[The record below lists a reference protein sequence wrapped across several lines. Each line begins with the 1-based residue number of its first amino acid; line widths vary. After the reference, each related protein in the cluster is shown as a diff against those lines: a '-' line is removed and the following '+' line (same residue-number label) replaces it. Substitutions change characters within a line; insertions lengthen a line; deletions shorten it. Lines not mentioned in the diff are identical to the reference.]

1 MYRLNLIHRLIK
13 DGAYPN
19 CRTVAE
25 RLEVSAR
32 TVLRDID
39 CLRDYWHAPVDYD
52 PRRRG
57 FYLTNPDYALP
68 PVNLTQGE
76 VAALALGVTALA
88 AYRGTGLESPLR
100 SLMDKLPIILPDHIS
115 VDLDSLQRGVSF
127 MVEPPRGD
135 AERVAGHFAA
145 LQRAIEER
153 RRVEMDYYSAS
164 RDARAVRRVDPYH
177 LRNFEGVWYAAGY
190 CHLRGE
196 WRTFAI
202 DRIESLAVLDE
213 RFDAA
218 AGFSPDEYF
227 GESWRLERGAGKRR
241 VVLRFSPYQARWVRG
256 RVWHPTQEVREDT
269 DGSLVLTFTVSGLGE
284 VKRWAMQYG
293 AGVEVL
299 EPPELRAA
307 VAAEAREMAGVY
319 RVIDEG

>member
-1 MYRLNLIHRLIK
+1 MYRLNLIHRLLK

-19 CRTVAE
+19 CRSVAG
-25 RLEVSAR
+25 RLEVSER

-39 CLRDYWHAPVDYD
+39 CLRDYWHAPVEYD

-68 PVNLTQGE
+68 PVNLAQGE

-88 AYRGTGLESPLR
+88 AYRGTGFESPLR
-100 SLMDKLPIILPDHIS
+100 SLMDKLPVILPDHIS
-115 VDLDSLQRGVSF
+115 VDLESLQRGVSF

-153 RRVEMDYYSAS
+153 RRV
-164 RDARAVRRVDPYH
+164 DPYH

-196 WRTFAI
+196 CRTFAI

-213 RFDAA
+213 RFDPA
-218 AGFSPDEYF
+218 AGFSPDGYF

-241 VVLRFSPYQARWVRG
+241 VALRFSPYQARWVRG
-256 RVWHPTQEVREDT
+256 RVWHPTQEVREDA
-269 DGSLVLTFTVSGLGE
+269 DGSLVLAFTVSGLGE

-299 EPPELRAA
+299 APAELREA
-307 VAAEAREMAGVY
+307 VAAEVAQLTGVY
-319 RVIDEG
+319 GLALLEER